1 MKIMRIF
8 PVAFCAVIISLLV
21 ACGSKEQKKEAVEDG
36 VRVPVMTL
44 TSEDTM
50 TVTNL
55 TKEFLENLKANK
67 LDEAIEMLHYMDK
80 NKKLV
85 DLPKDMVDKQ
95 RKIFAMFP
103 VLSYKIDSVIFY
115 SETDSQVKYTVQ
127 FFEKE
132 EGDNHP
138 NTTSFFI
145 KPMRVDN
152 KWYLTMADSNS
163 DNIGS
168 SKIKN

>member
-1 MKIMRIF
+1 MKITRIF
-8 PVAFCAVIISLLV
+8 PVAFCAAVILLLG
-21 ACGSKEQKKEAVEDG
+21 ACGSKEQKKEVVDD
-36 VRVPVMTL
+36 VRTPVMVL
-44 TSEDTM
+44 TSEDTV

-55 TKEFLENLKANK
+55 TKEFLENLKANR
-67 LDEAIEMLHYMDK
+67 LDEAMGMLHYMDK
-80 NKKLV
+80 DKKLV
-85 DLPKDMVDKQ
+85 DLPKDLADKQ
-95 RKIFAMFP
+95 RKVFTMFP

-115 SETDSQVKYTVQ
+115 SETDSQVKYTIQ

-132 EGDNHP
+132 EGDNRP

-145 KPMRVDN
+145 KPMRVDR

-163 DNIGS
+163 DNIGH